1 MKLTKQ
7 LALELANTIELSALE
22 SHEELHP
29 NDVRAIAEG
38 LYEGQ
43 LDSFQFGMLTD
54 WAYTIADARL
64 GWRRRRRALR
74 GQTGKP
80 AGDLQRVSRKKVV
93 KEAAARW
100 RCRTIR
106 GRQLNLPARHQ
117 APWRRDHRS
126 DSASPA

>member
-7 LALELANTIELSALE
+7 LALELADTIELSALE

-54 WAYTIADARL
+54 WTCKIADARL
-64 GWRRRRRALR
+64 DWRRRRRPNKL
-74 GQTGKP
+74 
-80 AGDLQRVSRKKVV
+80 LV
-93 KEAAARW
+93 
-100 RCRTIR
+100 
-106 GRQLNLPARHQ
+106 L
-117 APWRRDHRS
+117 
-126 DSASPA
+126 